1 MDNSALYTSSISSII
16 NGLSDHDI
24 QILTIESVYSTI
36 INDMAKTFVCMNHE
50 ILLAKLHFNG
60 IGRVG
65 LPEEWFYLSNRRQNV
80 EVKSP
85 NTTINVS
92 SVWGT
97 LKHGAN
103 KVHFCMHQD
112 FKHFTTFTDNP

>member
-1 MDNSALYTSSISSII
+1 
-16 NGLSDHDI
+16 
-24 QILTIESVYSTI
+24 
-36 INDMAKTFVCMNHE
+36 MNHE